1 MRRALL
7 AALLVGTSVSAGEL
21 RPFVKGSWTTLRQA
35 HQGRPLIVHFWG
47 LTCAPCLGE
56 LPQWGALMKEG
67 PRASVVFVAADP
79 IPVEQA
85 RVEERIAS
93 AGLQSAEHWIFSSPF
108 VDPLRYEV
116 NREWA
121 GELPMTL
128 LIGRDGRITTVLGVA
143 DLEKVRKWI
152 AQQPTVAASAPA
164 LALLR
169 TSSSIPPASA
179 ARMSSSR

>member
-1 MRRALL
+1 VRRALL
-7 AALLVGTSVSAGEL
+7 AVVLVATSVSAGEL

-56 LPQWGALMKEG
+56 LPRWGALMKEA

-79 IPVEQA
+79 IPVEPS

-93 AGLQSAEHWIFSSPF
+93 AGLQSVEHWIFSSSF

-116 NREWA
+116 NAEWA

-128 LIGRDGRITTVLGVA
+128 LIGRDGKITTLLGVA
-143 DLEKVRKWI
+143 DLEVVRVWI
-152 AQQPTVAASAPA
+152 AQQGPGPG
-164 LALLR
+164 R
-169 TSSSIPPASA
+169 
-179 ARMSSSR
+179 R